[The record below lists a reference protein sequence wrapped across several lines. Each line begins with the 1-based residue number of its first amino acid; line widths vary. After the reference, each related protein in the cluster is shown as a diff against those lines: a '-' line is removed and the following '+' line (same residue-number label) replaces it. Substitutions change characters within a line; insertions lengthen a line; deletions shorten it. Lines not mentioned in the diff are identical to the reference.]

1 MNIDECVKE
10 ITSRV
15 DKLKNTFNYERNIEK
30 LSVNN
35 KKINS
40 VDFWDNAIEAE
51 KILRENKEYQKVID
65 EYNDFNKRFDD
76 LKGYYD
82 FFKNEEITEEEMN
95 IEINRFEKFL
105 EKIEIKKFL
114 NGETDKNIAILELT
128 PGAGGTES
136 NDWAEMLMRMYIL
149 WGENNG
155 YKVKQLNYQKGEV
168 AGLKS
173 ATLEFSGEYPY
184 GYLKHETGIHRL
196 VRISPFNAAGKRQ
209 TSFVSVNVYPLVDDT
224 INIEINPADITWETF
239 RSGGAGGQ
247 NVNKVETAVRV
258 RHKPSGLVVEC
269 QEERFQLQNKEKAL
283 ALLKSEERFQLQNKE
298 KALALLKSRLYQI
311 EIAKK
316 NKIKEEIEKN
326 KKDINFG
333 SQIRSYVL
341 HPYKMVK
348 DLRTNEER
356 NDPDNVLN
364 GDINNFLKAE
374 LINLA

>member
-51 KILRENKEYQKVID
+51 KILKENKEYQKVID

-283 ALLKSEERFQLQNKE
+283 ALLKS
-298 KALALLKSRLYQI
+298 RLYQI

>member
-51 KILRENKEYQKVID
+51 KILRENKEYQKGID

-82 FFKNEEITEEEMN
+82 FFKNEDITEEEMN
-95 IEINRFEKFL
+95 IEIKRFEKFL

-283 ALLKSEERFQLQNKE
+283 ALLKS
-298 KALALLKSRLYQI
+298 RLYQI

>member
-82 FFKNEEITEEEMN
+82 FFKNEDITEEEMN
-95 IEINRFEKFL
+95 IEIKRFEKFL
-105 EKIEIKKFL
+105 EKIEVKKFL

-209 TSFVSVNVYPLVDDT
+209 TSFVSINVYPLVDDT

-269 QEERFQLQNKEKAL
+269 Q
-283 ALLKSEERFQLQNKE
+283 EERFQLQNKE

>member
-51 KILRENKEYQKVID
+51 KILRENKEYQKIID

-76 LKGYYD
+76 LKDYYD

-105 EKIEIKKFL
+105 EKFEIKKFL

-155 YKVKQLNYQKGEV
+155 YKVKQKKNKKGEV

-283 ALLKSEERFQLQNKE
+283 ALLKS
-298 KALALLKSRLYQI
+298 RLYQI

>member
-95 IEINRFEKFL
+95 IEIKRFEKFL

-209 TSFVSVNVYPLVDDT
+209 TSFVSINVYPLVDDT

-269 QEERFQLQNKEKAL
+269 Q
-283 ALLKSEERFQLQNKE
+283 EERFQLQNKE

>member
-1 MNIDECVKE
+1 MNIDECVKG

-15 DKLKNTFNYERNIEK
+15 DKLKNAFNYERNIEK

-51 KILRENKEYQKVID
+51 KILRKNKEYQKVID

-76 LKGYYD
+76 LKDYYD
-82 FFKNEEITEEEMN
+82 FFKNEDITEEEIN
-95 IEINRFEKFL
+95 VEIKRFEKFL
-105 EKIEIKKFL
+105 EKIEVKKFL

-247 NVNKVETAVRV
+247 NVNKVETAVRL

-269 QEERFQLQNKEKAL
+269 Q
-283 ALLKSEERFQLQNKE
+283 EERFQLQNKE

-341 HPYKMVK
+341 QPYKMVK

>member
-82 FFKNEEITEEEMN
+82 FFKNEDITEEEMN
-95 IEINRFEKFL
+95 IEIKRFEKFL
-105 EKIEIKKFL
+105 EKIEVKKFL

-269 QEERFQLQNKEKAL
+269 QEERI
-283 ALLKSEERFQLQNKE
+283 QLQNKE

>member
-10 ITSRV
+10 LTSRV

-76 LKGYYD
+76 LKDYYD

-105 EKIEIKKFL
+105 EKFEIKKFL

-283 ALLKSEERFQLQNKE
+283 ALLKS
-298 KALALLKSRLYQI
+298 RLYQI

-341 HPYKMVK
+341 QPYKMVK

>member
-15 DKLKNTFNYERNIEK
+15 DKLKNTFNYEQNIEK

-82 FFKNEEITEEEMN
+82 FFKNEDITEEEMN
-95 IEINRFEKFL
+95 IEIKRFEKFL

-209 TSFVSVNVYPLVDDT
+209 TSFVSINVYPLVDDT

-283 ALLKSEERFQLQNKE
+283 ALLKS
-298 KALALLKSRLYQI
+298 RLYQI

-316 NKIKEEIEKN
+316 NKIKEEIKKN

>member
-95 IEINRFEKFL
+95 IEIKRFEKFL
-105 EKIEIKKFL
+105 EKFEIKKFL

-283 ALLKSEERFQLQNKE
+283 ALLKS
-298 KALALLKSRLYQI
+298 RLYQI

>member
-95 IEINRFEKFL
+95 IEIKRFEKFL

-224 INIEINPADITWETF
+224 INIEINHADITWETF

-269 QEERFQLQNKEKAL
+269 Q
-283 ALLKSEERFQLQNKE
+283 EERFQLQNKE

>member
-10 ITSRV
+10 LTSRV
-15 DKLKNTFNYERNIEK
+15 DKLKNTFNYEQNIEK

-95 IEINRFEKFL
+95 IEIKRFEKFL
-105 EKIEIKKFL
+105 EKIEVKKFL

-283 ALLKSEERFQLQNKE
+283 ALLKS
-298 KALALLKSRLYQI
+298 RLYQI

>member
-15 DKLKNTFNYERNIEK
+15 DKLKNTFNYEQNIEK

-95 IEINRFEKFL
+95 IEIKRFEKFL
-105 EKIEIKKFL
+105 EKFEIKKFL

-209 TSFVSVNVYPLVDDT
+209 TSFVSINVYPLVDDT

-258 RHKPSGLVVEC
+258 RHKPSGLVIEC
-269 QEERFQLQNKEKAL
+269 Q
-283 ALLKSEERFQLQNKE
+283 EERFQLQNKE

-316 NKIKEEIEKN
+316 NKIKEEIKKN

>member
-15 DKLKNTFNYERNIEK
+15 DKLKNTFNYEQNIEK

-95 IEINRFEKFL
+95 IEIKRFEKFL

-283 ALLKSEERFQLQNKE
+283 ALLKS
-298 KALALLKSRLYQI
+298 RLYQI

>member
-76 LKGYYD
+76 LKDYYD

-105 EKIEIKKFL
+105 EKFEIKKFL

-283 ALLKSEERFQLQNKE
+283 ALLKS
-298 KALALLKSRLYQI
+298 RLYQI

-374 LINLA
+374 LINLT

>member
-95 IEINRFEKFL
+95 VEIKRFEKFL

-283 ALLKSEERFQLQNKE
+283 ALLKS
-298 KALALLKSRLYQI
+298 RLYQI

>member
-10 ITSRV
+10 LTSRV
-15 DKLKNTFNYERNIEK
+15 DKLKNTFNYEQNIEK

-95 IEINRFEKFL
+95 IEIKRFEKFL

-283 ALLKSEERFQLQNKE
+283 ALLKS
-298 KALALLKSRLYQI
+298 RLYQI

>member
-82 FFKNEEITEEEMN
+82 FFKNEDITEEEMN
-95 IEINRFEKFL
+95 IEIKRFEKFL

-283 ALLKSEERFQLQNKE
+283 ALLKS
-298 KALALLKSRLYQI
+298 RLYQI

>member
-95 IEINRFEKFL
+95 IEIKRFEKFL

-283 ALLKSEERFQLQNKE
+283 ALLKS
-298 KALALLKSRLYQI
+298 RLYQI
-311 EIAKK
+311 EVDKK

>member
-76 LKGYYD
+76 LKDYYD
-82 FFKNEEITEEEMN
+82 FFKNEDITEEEIN
-95 IEINRFEKFL
+95 IEIKRFEKFL

-114 NGETDKNIAILELT
+114 NGETDKNIAIVELT

-209 TSFVSVNVYPLVDDT
+209 TSFVSINVYPLVDDT

-283 ALLKSEERFQLQNKE
+283 ALLKS
-298 KALALLKSRLYQI
+298 RLYQI

-316 NKIKEEIEKN
+316 NKIKEEIKKN

>member
-15 DKLKNTFNYERNIEK
+15 DKLKNTFNYERNIKK

-51 KILRENKEYQKVID
+51 KILKENKEYQKVID

-95 IEINRFEKFL
+95 IEIKRFEKFL

-283 ALLKSEERFQLQNKE
+283 ALLKS
-298 KALALLKSRLYQI
+298 RLYQI

>member
-76 LKGYYD
+76 LKDYYD

-283 ALLKSEERFQLQNKE
+283 ALLKS
-298 KALALLKSRLYQI
+298 RLYQI

-341 HPYKMVK
+341 QPYKMVK

>member
-15 DKLKNTFNYERNIEK
+15 DKLKNTFNYEQNIEK

-95 IEINRFEKFL
+95 IEIKRFEKFL

-173 ATLEFSGEYPY
+173 ATLELSGEYPY

-283 ALLKSEERFQLQNKE
+283 ALLKS
-298 KALALLKSRLYQI
+298 RLYQI

>member
-51 KILRENKEYQKVID
+51 KILRKNKEYQKVID

-95 IEINRFEKFL
+95 IEIKRFEKFL

-283 ALLKSEERFQLQNKE
+283 ALLKS
-298 KALALLKSRLYQI
+298 RLYQI

>member
-10 ITSRV
+10 LTSRV
-15 DKLKNTFNYERNIEK
+15 DKLKNTFNYEQNIEK

-95 IEINRFEKFL
+95 IEIKRFEKFL

-173 ATLEFSGEYPY
+173 ATLELSGEYPY

-283 ALLKSEERFQLQNKE
+283 ALLKS
-298 KALALLKSRLYQI
+298 RLYQI